1 MDAAIEMTR
10 ASVALATQR
19 LKDNMIRIA
28 EENWLPEHV
37 RMLRALVI
45 AADADMDYQ
54 HAYEMV
60 NERAGEEK

>member
-1 MDAAIEMTR
+1 MDIAVEMTR

-37 RMLRALVI
+37 KMLRALII
-45 AADADMDYQ
+45 AADTNMNYQ
-54 HAYEMV
+54 LAYDAV
-60 NERAGEEK
+60 NEK

>member
-1 MDAAIEMTR
+1 MDIAVEMTR

-37 RMLRALVI
+37 KMLRALII
-45 AADADMDYQ
+45 AADTNMNY
-54 HAYEMV
+54 HLAYDAV
-60 NERAGEEK
+60 NEK

>member
-1 MDAAIEMTR
+1 MDIAVEMTR

-37 RMLRALVI
+37 RMLRALIV
-45 AADADMDYQ
+45 AADTNMDYKL
-54 HAYEMV
+54 AYDTV
-60 NERAGEEK
+60 NE

>member
-1 MDAAIEMTR
+1 MDIAVEMTR

-37 RMLRALVI
+37 KMLRALII
-45 AADADMDYQ
+45 AADTNMDYQ
-54 HAYEMV
+54 LAYDAV
-60 NERAGEEK
+60 NEK

>member
-1 MDAAIEMTR
+1 MDIAVEMTR

-37 RMLRALVI
+37 KMLRALII
-45 AADADMDYQ
+45 AADTNMNYQ
-54 HAYEMV
+54 LAYDTV
-60 NERAGEEK
+60 NE

>member
-1 MDAAIEMTR
+1 MDIAVEMTR

-37 RMLRALVI
+37 RMLRALII
-45 AADADMDYQ
+45 ADDTNMDYQ
-54 HAYEMV
+54 LAYDAV
-60 NERAGEEK
+60 NEK